1 MGIFDEEEHM
11 DDIDKRT
18 LINKPRIDSIRFKFE
33 DRVNLDSEDYEKYCK
48 SLSKVD
54 IFHRDAIPGIPDFGE
69 IRKDVKVIFSKLQP
83 NYGEKYKNGSLSQ
96 ILVLGEYVDSE
107 NAIYIYVNNIKAEN
121 TAPINRL
128 MLAVYIHEL
137 YHAYFASGNKYIK
150 EIEEPLA
157 EFGALF
163 CLEAMTVMGT
173 AEIDDLHF
181 YKKMVAEKKK
191 YLPEYAFGEYIHTQ
205 HMMRN
210 DWKMGELIEYYRD
223 SVINAK
229 PVSSIESDKV
239 SKWDEAYKKL
249 CTALNYVD

>member
-1 MGIFDEEEHM
+1 
-11 DDIDKRT
+11 
-18 LINKPRIDSIRFKFE
+18 
-33 DRVNLDSEDYEKYCK
+33 
-48 SLSKVD
+48 
-54 IFHRDAIPGIPDFGE
+54 
-69 IRKDVKVIFSKLQP
+69 
-83 NYGEKYKNGSLSQ
+83 
-96 ILVLGEYVDSE
+96 
-107 NAIYIYVNNIKAEN
+107 
-121 TAPINRL
+121 
-128 MLAVYIHEL
+128 
-137 YHAYFASGNKYIK
+137 
-150 EIEEPLA
+150 
-157 EFGALF
+157 
-163 CLEAMTVMGT
+163 MGT